1 MLNIFLGALTSFII
15 VFISIPSIIKVARLK
30 HLFDFPEERKAHK
43 TERPTL
49 GGLAIF
55 AGVIFSFSFWSAEM
69 YFPVRQY
76 LIASIIILFFIGM
89 KDDIIIISPFKKL
102 IGQILAAFIV
112 VYFGELRLTSLHGVL
127 GIYALPEWLGIVTTI
142 FTILVII
149 NSINFIDGIDGLAAG
164 IGIIACLVFGVALYY
179 YGEYILS
186 LLAFSLLS
194 ALLAFM
200 KYNFSPAKIFMGDT
214 GSLLLGFILSVLCI
228 RFVEINK
235 PAASSFITSGFS
247 PVLAIAVLIVPLSDM
262 LRIFCLRI
270 YNGKSPFT
278 PDRNHIH
285 HRLLD
290 LGMNHRTAS
299 ITLYATSILF
309 ITMTILLRKMHS
321 MELLTLVVLA
331 ALMLNFIPFI
341 IRRFRFNTA
350 GKYISVPK
358 PQEQPQVENQ
368 AA

>member
-1 MLNIFLGALTSFII
+1 MLNIILGALTCFII
-15 VFISIPSIIKVARLK
+15 VYVSIPSIIKVAKLK
-30 HLFDFPEERKAHK
+30 HLFDFPEARKAHK

-55 AGVIFSFSFWSAEM
+55 AGIIFSFSFWTAQM
-69 YFPVRQY
+69 YFPIRQY
-76 LIASIIILFFIGM
+76 VIAAMVILFFIGI
-89 KDDIIIISPFKKL
+89 KDDIIIISPLKKL

-112 VYFGELRLTSLHGVL
+112 VYFGELRLTSFHGVF
-127 GIYALPEWLGIVTTI
+127 GIYSLPEWISITVSI
-142 FTILVII
+142 FSILVII

-164 IGIIACLVFGVALYY
+164 IGIIACLVFGVFLYY
-179 YGEYILS
+179 YGENVLS
-186 LLAFSLLS
+186 LLAFSLFT

-214 GSLLLGFILSVLCI
+214 GSLLVGFILSILCI

-235 PAASSFITSGFS
+235 SATAAFITSSFS
-247 PVLAIAVLIVPLSDM
+247 PVLAISVLIVPLSDM

-270 YNGKSPFT
+270 FYGKSPFS

-285 HRLLD
+285 HCLLD
-290 LGMNHRTAS
+290 LGMSHRTAS
-299 ITLYATSILF
+299 FTLYGTSIFF
-309 ITMTILLRKMHS
+309 IAITILLRKMNS

-331 ALMLNFIPFI
+331 ALLMNFIPFI
-341 IRRFRFNTA
+341 VRSLKTS
-350 GKYISVPK
+350 GKYITVSK
-358 PQEQPQVENQ
+358 PQEETQVENQ

>member
-43 TERPTL
+43 TEQPTL

-55 AGVIFSFSFWSAEM
+55 AGVIFSFSFWTAEM

-76 LIASIIILFFIGM
+76 VIAAMVILFFIGI

-112 VYFGELRLTSLHGVL
+112 VYFGELRLTSLHGVF
-127 GIYALPEWLGIVTTI
+127 GIYALPDWLSIAVTI
-142 FTILVII
+142 FSILVII

-164 IGIIACLVFGVALYY
+164 ISIIACAVFGIFLYY
-179 YGEYILS
+179 YGEYVLS

-194 ALLAFM
+194 ALLAFL

-214 GSLLLGFILSVLCI
+214 GSLIVGFVLSILCI

-235 PAASSFITSGFS
+235 SATAAFITSGFS
-247 PVLAIAVLIVPLSDM
+247 PVLAISVLIVPLSDM
-262 LRIFCLRI
+262 LRIFCLRL
-270 YNGKSPFT
+270 YSGKSPFA

-299 ITLYATSILF
+299 FTLYITSIFF
-309 ITMTILLRKMHS
+309 IGMTILLRKMHS
-321 MELLTLVVLA
+321 MELLSLVVLA
-331 ALMLNFIPFI
+331 ALLLNFIPFI
-341 IRRFRFNTA
+341 IRSFQTSGRFIR
-350 GKYISVPK
+350 VPK
-358 PQEQPQVENQ
+358 PQEQTQI
-368 AA
+368 

>member
-1 MLNIFLGALTSFII
+1 MLTLFLGALTSFII

-43 TERPTL
+43 TEQPTL

-55 AGVIFSFSFWSAEM
+55 AGVIFSFSFFTAEM
-69 YFPVRQY
+69 YFPIRQY
-76 LIASIIILFFIGM
+76 VIAAMVILFFIGM

-112 VYFGELRLTSLHGVL
+112 VYFGELRLTSLHGVF
-127 GIYALPEWLGIVTTI
+127 GIYSLPEWLSIAATI
-142 FTILVII
+142 FSILVII

-164 IGIIACLVFGVALYY
+164 IGIIACSVFGIFLYY
-179 YGEYILS
+179 YGEYVLS

-200 KYNFSPAKIFMGDT
+200 RYNFSPAKIFMGDT
-214 GSLLLGFILSVLCI
+214 GSLIVGFVLSILCI

-235 PAASSFITSGFS
+235 SATAAFITSSFS
-247 PVLAIAVLIVPLSDM
+247 PVLAISVLIVPLSDM
-262 LRIFCLRI
+262 LRIFCLRL
-270 YNGKSPFT
+270 YNGKSPFA

-299 ITLYATSILF
+299 FTLYATSILF
-309 ITMTILLRKMHS
+309 IAMTILLRKMHS
-321 MELLTLVVLA
+321 MELLSLVVLA
-331 ALMLNFIPFI
+331 ALLLNFIPFI
-341 IRRFRFNTA
+341 IRSFKTSGR
-350 GKYISVPK
+350 YIRVPK
-358 PQEQPQVENQ
+358 PQEQTQI
-368 AA
+368 

>member
-15 VFISIPSIIKVARLK
+15 VFISIPSIIKVAKLK

-69 YFPVRQY
+69 YFPIRQY
-76 LIASIIILFFIGM
+76 LIAAIVILFFIGM

-112 VYFGELRLTSLHGVL
+112 VYFGGLRLTSFHGVF
-127 GIYALPEWLGIVTTI
+127 GIYALPEWLSITTTI

-164 IGIIACLVFGVALYY
+164 IGIIACLVFGVFLYS
-179 YGEYILS
+179 YGEYVLS

-194 ALLAFM
+194 GLLAFLR
-200 KYNFSPAKIFMGDT
+200 YNFSPAKIFMGDT
-214 GSLLLGFILSVLCI
+214 GSLLVGFVLSVLCI

-235 PAASSFITSGFS
+235 SATEAFITSSFS
-247 PVLAIAVLIVPLSDM
+247 PVLAISVLIVPLSDM

-270 YNGKSPFT
+270 YHGKSPFA

-290 LGMNHRTAS
+290 LGMNHFWAS
-299 ITLYATSILF
+299 VTLYAASIFF
-309 ITMTILLRKMHS
+309 IVVTILLRKMNS
-321 MELLTLVVLA
+321 MQLLSLVVLA
-331 ALMLNFIPFI
+331 ALALNIVPFI
-341 IRRFRFNTA
+341 IRSFKTSGR
-350 GKYISVPK
+350 YISVPK
-358 PQEQPQVENQ
+358 PQEQTQI
-368 AA
+368 

>member
-1 MLNIFLGALTSFII
+1 MLNIFLGALTSFVI
-15 VFISIPSIIKVARLK
+15 VYISIPSIIKVAKLK

-55 AGVIFSFSFWSAEM
+55 AGVIFSFAFWTAQM
-69 YFPVRQY
+69 YFPIRQY
-76 LIASIIILFFIGM
+76 VIAAIVILFFIGM
-89 KDDIIIISPFKKL
+89 KDDIIIISPLKKL
-102 IGQILAAFIV
+102 AGQILAAFIV
-112 VYFGELRLTSLHGVL
+112 VYFGELRLTSFHGVL
-127 GIYALPEWLGIVTTI
+127 GIYTLPEWLSITATI
-142 FTILVII
+142 FSILVII

-164 IGIIACLVFGVALYY
+164 IGIIACFVFGVFLYY
-179 YGEYILS
+179 YGEYVLS
-186 LLAFSLLS
+186 LLAFSLLR

-200 KYNFSPAKIFMGDT
+200 RYNFSPAKIFMGDT
-214 GSLLLGFILSVLCI
+214 GSLLVGFVLSILCI

-235 PAASSFITSGFS
+235 SATAAFITSSFS
-247 PVLAIAVLIVPLSDM
+247 PVLAISVLIVPLSDM

-270 YNGKSPFT
+270 YSGKSPFA

-290 LGMNHRTAS
+290 LGMSHRIAS

-309 ITMTILLRKMHS
+309 IVMTILLRKMHA

-331 ALMLNFIPFI
+331 ALLLNLIPFI
-341 IRRFRFNTA
+341 IRSFKTSGR
-350 GKYISVPK
+350 YISVPK
-358 PQEQPQVENQ
+358 PQEQTQI
-368 AA
+368 